1 MTAFTL
7 TLLSSGVTLTESEIR
22 YGNWPQH
29 LNGYERQALLFCH
42 DWLNGKE
49 SFVLHTSGSTGIP
62 KPIVLTRQQMAA
74 SARMTGKAL
83 HLQAGDRALV
93 NLNVQYIAGIMMLVR
108 GMELTLE
115 LTVTEPSAEPLST
128 FPAETRFDFLSF
140 VPLQLERILTAEPG
154 KLDILQH
161 AKAIIIGGAP
171 LIGTLED
178 ALQIIEAPVFQT
190 YGMTETVSHIALRR
204 LTGTKRTDYYAILEG
219 VQIETDSRSCLVIR
233 APALNDQV
241 VVTNDVVEMLTAT
254 TFRWLGRADNIINSG
269 GIKVQAEKVEKVVEA
284 ALQELEVTNRFF
296 VAGLPHPSL
305 GEAVTL
311 FVEGTSLKREIE
323 DRLRVELNR
332 QLSRYEIPKTI
343 HYLVI
348 FPQTPTGKIDRRAVV
363 TSWQTNQTPTDKN
376 LADL

>member
-1 MTAFTL
+1 MIIFTL
-7 TLLSSGVTLTESEIR
+7 TLLSSEVTLTESEIR
-22 YGNWPQH
+22 FGNWPQH
-29 LNGYERQALLFCH
+29 LSGYERQALGFCH

-49 SFVLHTSGSTGIP
+49 SFVLHTSGSTGNP
-62 KPIVLTRQQMAA
+62 KPIILTRQQMAA

-108 GMELTLE
+108 GMELTLK
-115 LTVTEPSAEPLST
+115 LTLIEPSAQPLSA
-128 FPAETRFDFLSF
+128 FPADTRFDFLSF
-140 VPLQLERILTAEPG
+140 APLQLQNILAAEPD
-154 KLDILQH
+154 KLYILQQ

-171 LIGTLED
+171 LASTLED

-204 LTGTKRTDYYAILEG
+204 LTGTQRTDHYAILED

-233 APALNDQV
+233 APVLNNQI

-284 ALQELEVTNRFF
+284 ALRELKVSKRFF
-296 VAGLPHPSL
+296 VTGLPHSSL

-311 FVEGTSLKREIE
+311 FVEGIPLKREVE
-323 DRLRVELNR
+323 DRLRVQLNR
-332 QLSRYEIPKTI
+332 QLSRYEIPKTF
-343 HYLVI
+343 HYLAT

-363 TSWQTNQTPTDKN
+363 TLWQINQTPTDKN